1 MLPVRDDQ
9 PRFGTPYVTYFLI
22 ALNALIYLFEAALT
36 PESFKTLLFQLGM
49 VPANITAY
57 LSGGSRMGLVA
68 VLLPA
73 FTSMFLHGSWMHVIG
88 NMWFLWIFGDN
99 IEDYLGHFTV
109 SGFLP
114 DQRIGGGIRAGDSQ
128 SSFAGADGG
137 RERSHCRRF
146 GRLLCAVSKG
156 TGVDLVPYR
165 ILLLSAGMGHAGL
178 LVSDAIC
185 EWSRNLDVSLQR
197 DLRRSGVLGPRR
209 WIRRG
214 HRADQDPA

>member
-1 MLPVRDDQ
+1 
-9 PRFGTPYVTYFLI
+9 
-22 ALNALIYLFEAALT
+22 
-36 PESFKTLLFQLGM
+36 
-49 VPANITAY
+49 
-57 LSGGSRMGLVA
+57 MGLVA

-109 SGFLP
+109 PGLLP
-114 DQRIGGGIRAGDSQ
+114 DQRIGGGICAGDSQ
-128 SSFAGADGG
+128 SPLAGTDGR
-137 RERSHCRRF
+137 RERSHRRRF

-165 ILLLSAGMGHAGL
+165 ILLLSAGMGDVGL

-185 EWSRNLDVSLQR
+185 ERSRHFDVGLQR
-197 DLRRSGVLGPRR
+197 DLGGVAFWAHVGGFVVGIVLIKILPERPRR
-209 WIRRG
+209 YRYGTW
-214 HRADQDPA
+214 